1 MSKSKAR
8 TFNVVFEPDDGGWHA
23 WIPSVQGCRTWG
35 RSLVTVRRG
44 IREALAACVDVFG
57 DDAERVAKAAEFDE
71 EFKLPAEAKRELA
84 RRTKAMQRARAA
96 ETAPPPPTPPAAQQ
110 RRRPPATRGDGRRN
124 CSSRWASAS
133 AMRGRSSASRT
144 SA

>member
-1 MSKSKAR
+1 MTKSKAR

-96 ETAPPPPTPPAAQQ
+96 ETAARDATRRAAKLLEKKGLSLRDAGAVLGLSHERVKQVMES
-110 RRRPPATRGDGRRN
+110 RPPATR
-124 CSSRWASAS
+124 
-133 AMRGRSSASRT
+133 
-144 SA
+144 